1 MKTTRT
7 FYILTLTQVCSIIGT
22 RMTTTALG
30 IRIFNDT
37 GNSAPLLLAAFFGS
51 LPLMLGG
58 VFAGVFADR
67 WKRRHVLIISETGQ
81 AIGTLLLLV
90 SFTFGGFQLW
100 QLYIVALLKG
110 VLGTLQQPAME
121 ASVTLLV
128 PEGHRERAN
137 AIRQITGPTAG
148 IVAPVITG
156 FIYALVGVTGVMV
169 VDLLSFGCAIT
180 TLLLIHIPQPARTAA
195 IRGISTSVLQEAWSG
210 FQYLWTRRVLFSLM
224 LYAAVVNFLLAG
236 PIQLTTPYIITLT
249 GSEATLGVLLGV
261 MNLGIV
267 VGGVVMSIW
276 GGTRPRIHG
285 IMIGLLARAAVLALY
300 GIARTPITLGLA
312 LFFIFF
318 ANPLIDASFMSIMQ
332 LKVPPDMQGRVFA
345 LLFQMMQIATPL
357 SFLVTGALA
366 DRVLEPAIGHPAW
379 QLVAPIVGSQRG
391 AGMGLLMLGAGSLL
405 FLITL
410 VVYLHSNI
418 RSLEGDLPDY
428 VMSSGPESAR
438 SLAV

>member
-1 MKTTRT
+1 MKATRT
-7 FYILTLTQVCSIIGT
+7 FYILTLTQVCSLIGT
-22 RMTTTALG
+22 RMTTIALG
-30 IRIFNDT
+30 IRIFSDT

-67 WKRRHVLIISETGQ
+67 WKRRDVLIICETGQ
-81 AIGTLLLLV
+81 AIGTLFLLV
-90 SFTFGGFQLW
+90 SFAFGAFQLW
-100 QLYIVALLKG
+100 QLYLVALLKG
-110 VLGTLQQPAME
+110 VLGMLQQPAME

-137 AIRQITGPTAG
+137 AIRQITGPMAG
-148 IVAPVITG
+148 VVAPVITG
-156 FIYALVGVTGVMV
+156 FIYMFVGVTGVMV
-169 VDLLSFGCAIT
+169 VDLLSFVCAVA
-180 TLLLIHIPQPARTAA
+180 TLSLVDIPQPARTSGTPGAPA
-195 IRGISTSVLQEAWSG
+195 SVWLEAWSG
-210 FQYLWTRRVLFSLM
+210 VQYLWTQRVLFALM
-224 LYAAVVNFLLAG
+224 LYAAVVNFLLSG
-236 PIQLTTPYIITLT
+236 PIQLTTPYVITLT
-249 GSEATLGVLLGV
+249 GSEATLGILLGV

-410 VVYLHSNI
+410 VVYLHPNI